1 MESLPVTSELQVS
14 DDGEPKLV
22 AIDLTDEERKLMVL
36 DLNQYGGLARHA
48 YQLLCPVLGQSNVSG
63 MSVKQRRVM
72 TVPGR

>member
-48 YQLLCPVLGQSNVSG
+48 YQLLCPVLGQSNELTLAPLSSSG
-63 MSVKQRRVM
+63 
-72 TVPGR
+72 G